1 MKPIDEIAL
10 SDYGRASTIPSPVS
24 RMMSEFA
31 FSFRDGIDINLG
43 VGYVNES
50 TIPSKLIEEACIEVI
65 NNRDRYRA
73 VLNYG
78 GSKGSQNLIDSI
90 RRYYLDNKIG
100 CIDEGILSE
109 KEIIIGANGATSLL
123 DGISNIIRK
132 GIVITSDPLYYIYT
146 NMLTRAGFE
155 ILAIPEDGEGLRTD
169 ILITKLTELGERR
182 KDISFLYL
190 VTINNPTCTITSNNR
205 RREIVEIIS
214 ELSIELKRIVPVIF
228 DKAYE
233 DIIHDPSVE
242 KPKSGITF
250 DEMGIVYE
258 VGTLSKLIAPAL
270 RVGYIIGPPG
280 EFIDVMV
287 QRTNDV
293 GLCPSS
299 LTSEIASYLLDN
311 YTCGQL
317 KHVNDGYRRRASSV
331 KEIIDKNLGD
341 FILDC
346 KGGQAGFYF
355 YITFLEGIRTDESS
369 GLFKFLGRVTKDP
382 EIDGPPNNI
391 KPRVIY
397 IPGQLCVHQK
407 GDLSQ
412 LGLRQMRISYGFEEP
427 KKIEEALGYFEE
439 YLRSRPDGPQRS
451 CK

>member
-10 SDYGRASTIPSPVS
+10 SDYGRASTVRSPAS

-50 TIPSKLIEEACIEVI
+50 TIPAKLIEEASIEVI
-65 NNRDRYRA
+65 NNNDRYRA

-90 RRYYLDNKIG
+90 RGYYANNKIG
-100 CIDEGILSE
+100 GIDEDILDE

-123 DGISNIIRK
+123 DGISHIVK
-132 GIVITSDPLYYIYT
+132 HGIVITSDPLYYIYS

-155 ILAIPEDGEGLRTD
+155 ILAIPEDDEGMRTD
-169 ILITKLTELGERR
+169 ILIKKLNELGDRK

-205 RREIVEIIS
+205 RREIVGIIS
-214 ELSIELKRIVPVIF
+214 RLSIELKRKIPVIF

-233 DIIHDPSVE
+233 DIIHDPRVE
-242 KPKSGITF
+242 KPSSGIIF
-250 DEMGIVYE
+250 DDIGIVYE
-258 VGTLSKLIAPAL
+258 VGTLSKVIAPAL
-270 RVGYIIGPPG
+270 RIGYMIGPPG
-280 EFIDVMV
+280 QFMDIMI

-299 LTSEIASYLLDN
+299 LTSEIASYLIDN
-311 YTCGQL
+311 HIDDQL
-317 KHVNDGYRRRASSV
+317 KHVNDSYKIRASAV
-331 KEIIDKNLGD
+331 KDLLDENLGD
-341 FILDC
+341 YIADC

-355 YITFLEGIRTDESS
+355 YITFLEGIRTDEASD
-369 GLFKFLGRVTKDP
+369 LFKFLARVTGDP
-382 EIDGPPNNI
+382 EIDGYPKNI

-407 GDLSQ
+407 GDLIE

-427 KKIEEALGYFEE
+427 RRIEEALGYFEE
-439 YLRSRPDGPQRS
+439 HLKSRQDDPQHSYR
-451 CK
+451 

>member
-1 MKPIDEIAL
+1 MKTIDEIAL
-10 SDYGRASTIPSPVS
+10 SDYGRASTVPSPVS

-50 TIPSKLIEEACIEVI
+50 TIPSKLIEGACIEVI

-100 CIDEGILSE
+100 GIDEGILSE

-123 DGISNIIRK
+123 DSVSQIVRK

-169 ILITKLTELGERR
+169 ILRTKLTELGERR

-190 VTINNPTCTITSNNR
+190 VTINNPTCTITTNDR
-205 RREIVEIIS
+205 RREIVEIITG
-214 ELSIELKRIVPVIF
+214 LSIELKRKVPVIF

-242 KPKSGITF
+242 KPKSGIIS
-250 DEMGIVYE
+250 DEIGIVYE

-270 RVGYIIGPPG
+270 RVGYMIGPPG
-280 EFIDVMV
+280 EFMDVMV

-299 LTSEIASYLLDN
+299 LTSDIASYLLDN
-311 YTCGQL
+311 HIGDQL
-317 KHVNDGYRRRASSV
+317 KHVNNGYKRRASAV
-331 KEIIDKNLGD
+331 KELIGKNLGD
-341 FILDC
+341 FISEC

-382 EIDGPPNNI
+382 KIDGPPDNI

-407 GDLSQ
+407 GDMID

-427 KKIEEALGYFEE
+427 KKIEEALAYFEE
-439 YLRSRPDGPQRS
+439 YLRSRPGDPQHS
-451 CK
+451 YK